1 MTATLRPFRPAR
13 VAAAAVAVGA
23 ALSLSACGAGQIAQ
37 TATQVAAINGN
48 GADQANIQLRNVHV
62 LFPTSSE
69 FRLEEGGRAE
79 LVFTAINTSATEADR
94 LVSIETEDAAD
105 VVLEGAPAGGVEI
118 APQASVTGGVP
129 AGQITDPESDELTVI
144 LEDLSDQV
152 RPGLTVPAT
161 FVFENAGE
169 VRVDVPVDAGPVTPR
184 AESSPGSSPR
194 SCRTGRLGC
203 DPWPRLAPAI
213 AAPTVRTSSR
223 NGWAAARSA
232 RPGAPWTRS
241 RSPSR

>member
-1 MTATLRPFRPAR
+1 VTATLRPFRPAR

-105 VVLEGAPAGGVEI
+105 VVLEGAPASGVEI

-184 AESSPGSSPR
+184 AE
-194 SCRTGRLGC
+194 
-203 DPWPRLAPAI
+203 
-213 AAPTVRTSSR
+213 
-223 NGWAAARSA
+223 
-232 RPGAPWTRS
+232 
-241 RSPSR
+241 